1 MSLKQFPTKITLFTL
16 GDLVLICSDI
26 SKITDKPQD
35 YSQAQYNA
43 DRTPL
48 SLYYIQN
55 VMILFWF

>member
-1 MSLKQFPTKITLFTL
+1 MLFTL